1 MATQYEGTSYPSPSI
16 HRKTST
22 NNFKVEHNVKFA
34 EPRRSGRRVDMASFF
49 SLLNQLSEPS
59 GDQTPQH
66 NPHATPTP
74 VDTAALF
81 RLLQDQLQ
89 TLHVTAPTEGNR
101 EFLESLIS
109 SLEDDIHDPPT
120 RLHGVSQEFVDSLDR
135 VNRKTLDKDDDCAIC
150 KVPYLEDEY
159 CLVVELPCNGA
170 HRFDLECVGPW
181 LRSKGTCPMCRQDL
195 SKKKEVPIVEDS
207 EEEDGDMMY
216 A

>member
-1 MATQYEGTSYPSPSI
+1 MATQYE
-16 HRKTST
+16 
-22 NNFKVEHNVKFA
+22 VEHNVKFA

-59 GDQTPQH
+59 GDQTPQQ

-109 SLEDDIHDPPT
+109 SLEDDIQDPPT
-120 RLHGVSQEFVDSLDR
+120 RLRGVSQEFVDSLDR

-181 LRSKGTCPMCRQDL
+181 LRSKGTCPMCRQEVG
-195 SKKKEVPIVEDS
+195 KKKEVPVVEDS

>member
-1 MATQYEGTSYPSPSI
+1 MATQYE
-16 HRKTST
+16 
-22 NNFKVEHNVKFA
+22 VEHNVKLA

-49 SLLNQLSEPS
+49 ALLNQLDEPS
-59 GDQTPQH
+59 GGQTAQN

-81 RLLQDQLQ
+81 RLLQSQLQ
-89 TLHVTAPTEGNR
+89 TLYTTAPTTDNR
-101 EFLESLIS
+101 AFLEELIA

-120 RLHGVSQEFVDSLDR
+120 RLRGASQEFVDMLER
-135 VNRKTLDKDDDCAIC
+135 VNRKKLGREDDCAIC
-150 KVPYLEDEY
+150 KAPYLEDEF
-159 CLVVELPCNGA
+159 CLVVELPCQGR

-181 LRSKGTCPMCRQDL
+181 LRSKGTCPMCREEMGR
-195 SKKKEVPIVEDS
+195 KKEVPIVDDD

>member
-1 MATQYEGTSYPSPSI
+1 MS
-16 HRKTST
+16 
-22 NNFKVEHNVKFA
+22 
-34 EPRRSGRRVDMASFF
+34 SFF
-49 SLLNQLSEPS
+49 SLLDQIAEPS
-59 GDQTPQH
+59 GDQTPHH

-81 RLLQDQLQ
+81 RLLQEQLHQ
-89 TLHVTAPTEGNR
+89 LHTTAPTDDNR
-101 EFLESLIS
+101 DFLESLIMN
-109 SLEDDIHDPPT
+109 LEDDISDPPT
-120 RLHGVSQEFVDSLDR
+120 RLHGVSQEFVDSIDR
-135 VNRKTLDKDDDCAIC
+135 VNRKTLKKDDDCAIC

-159 CLVVELPCNGA
+159 CLVVELPCKGG

-195 SKKKEVPIVEDS
+195 GKKKEIPAVQDEDD

>member
-1 MATQYEGTSYPSPSI
+1 MATQYEAHASLPP
-16 HRKTST
+16 
-22 NNFKVEHNVKFA
+22 VEHNVKFA

-49 SLLNQLSEPS
+49 ALLNQLDEPS
-59 GDQTPQH
+59 STQTPQN

-81 RLLQDQLQ
+81 RLLQSQLQ
-89 TLHVTAPTEGNR
+89 TLYTTAPTTDNR
-101 EFLESLIS
+101 AFLEELIT

-120 RLHGVSQEFVDSLDR
+120 RLHGASQEFVDSLDR
-135 VNRKTLDKDDDCAIC
+135 VNRKKLDKEDDCAIC

-159 CLVVELPCNGA
+159 CLVVELPCQGK

-181 LRSKGTCPMCRQDL
+181 LRSKGTCPMCRDEMGR
-195 SKKKEVPIVEDS
+195 KKEVPIVEDD

>member
-1 MATQYEGTSYPSPSI
+1 MATQYEL
-16 HRKTST
+16 
-22 NNFKVEHNVKFA
+22 EHNVKFA

-49 SLLNQLSEPS
+49 ALLNQLDEPS
-59 GDQTPQH
+59 SSAQTPH
-66 NPHATPTP
+66 NNPHATPTP

-81 RLLQDQLQ
+81 RLLQSQLQ
-89 TLHVTAPTEGNR
+89 TLHTTAPTADNAA
-101 EFLESLIS
+101 FLERLIA

-120 RLHGVSQEFVDSLDR
+120 RLQGASQEFVDMLDR
-135 VNRKTLDKDDDCAIC
+135 VPRKRLGADDDCAIC

-159 CLVVELPCNGA
+159 CLVVELPCQGR

-181 LRSKGTCPMCRQDL
+181 LRSKGTCPMCREEVGR
-195 SKKKEVPIVEDS
+195 KKEVPIVEDS